1 MLSSR
6 VQQSSAPPSIKS
18 QVDLDRCSRAC
29 ARKSVKHTKGISGPL
44 KEKPK
49 PTKQHSMR
57 ILQIVEAGEG
67 VGVDYSTELFGFNV
81 NPRVIFIHK
90 EGLPERLIPRL
101 RAGGRA
107 ALLCSP
113 SPGSH
118 SWLLGLLTILQVCP
132 LVSRPAASDLIE
144 APPPHIRLLWKFLV
158 S

>member
-1 MLSSR
+1 
-6 VQQSSAPPSIKS
+6 
-18 QVDLDRCSRAC
+18 
-29 ARKSVKHTKGISGPL
+29 
-44 KEKPK
+44 
-49 PTKQHSMR
+49 MR
-57 ILQIVEAGEG
+57 ILQIVEAVEG

-144 APPPHIRLLWKFLV
+144 APPPHVRLL
-158 S
+158 